1 MRLKFK
7 GHMAGKKPFLR
18 RFHIWRYK
26 NISNANFI
34 YILSILIGFTAGLGA
49 VLIKNF
55 TFIIQG
61 FLEGKVVGH
70 YRYWYY
76 FLFPTVGLILTVL
89 IVRYIVQA
97 SVSHGIPTT
106 LRAISKKKGIMSRY
120 QMFASLITAPIT
132 VGFGG
137 SVGLES
143 PTVVTGA
150 ALGSNLARIFHMN
163 QATRTLLIGCAA
175 AGAMSSIFKAP
186 IAAIIFAVEVFSLD
200 LTLLSLLPLLLAS
213 ISAILT
219 SYFFF
224 GSDTLLPFT
233 LKDAFVISDF
243 PYYLLLGVIAGLVSV
258 YFSKVYFGIT
268 GYFQNWKS
276 PVKRLLFSGVSLG
289 VLVFLIPPLYG
300 EGFDMIN
307 DLMLGNDIEALGETY
322 FSDYLENIWVV
333 IALLA
338 GLVLFKVIATSI
350 TFVGGGVGGIFAS
363 VLFMGSAMGNCAAKA
378 INNLGISNVHVSES
392 NFTLVGMTGL
402 LAGVLHAPLTAIF
415 LIAEITGGYG
425 LFIPLMIAAA
435 MSYGINRYFL
445 PHSVYAMELGLRGEL
460 ITHDKDQAVL
470 TLLNVESVIET
481 SFVSVKPEMTLGEMV
496 KNAVAKSS
504 RNLFPVVND
513 EEELV
518 GVITLDDIREIMFDA
533 TLYDKTL
540 IGDLMHAA
548 PEYIY
553 LDTDSAKAVMQKFQ
567 ESGAWNLP
575 VIKNGKYHGFISK
588 SKLLTAY
595 RRMLLSFSRK

>member
-1 MRLKFK
+1 MP
-7 GHMAGKKPFLR
+7 GKKPFLH

-26 NISNANFI
+26 HISNANFI
-34 YILSILIGFTAGLGA
+34 FVLSIIIGLTSGLGA
-49 VLIKNF
+49 VLIKNI
-55 TFIIQG
+55 TFIIQD
-61 FLEGKVVGH
+61 FLEGRVVDNYH
-70 YRYWYY
+70 YWFY
-76 FLFPTVGLILTVL
+76 FLFPTVGLVLTVL
-89 IVRYIVQA
+89 ITKYIVRHPI
-97 SVSHGIPTT
+97 SHGVPAT
-106 LRAISKKKGIMSRY
+106 LKAISKKKGIMGTY
-120 QMFASLITAPIT
+120 QIFASLITAPIT

-150 ALGSNLARIFHMN
+150 AMGSYISRIFHMN

-175 AGAMSSIFKAP
+175 AGAMSCIFKAP
-186 IAAIIFAVEVFSLD
+186 IAAIIFAIEVFSLD
-200 LTLLSLLPLLLAS
+200 LTLVSLLPLLLAS

-233 LKDAFVISDF
+233 LKESFTIGDF
-243 PYYLLLGVIAGLVSV
+243 PYYIVLGLIAGMVSV

-268 GYFQNWKS
+268 EYFQKWNLIS
-276 PVKRLLFSGVSLG
+276 RVLFAGAALG

-322 FSDYLENIWVV
+322 FSAYLENIWVI

-338 GLVLFKVIATSI
+338 GLVLFKVVATSI
-350 TFVGGGVGGIFAS
+350 TFAGGGIGGIFAS
-363 VLFMGSAMGNCAAKA
+363 VLFMGSAMGNCTAKA
-378 INNLGISNVHVSES
+378 INNIGIPGVHVSES

-425 LFIPLMIAAA
+425 LFIPLMITAAIA
-435 MSYGINRYFL
+435 YGINRYFL
-445 PHSVYAMELGLRGEL
+445 THSVYAMELGVRGEL

-470 TLLNVESVIET
+470 TLMNVNGIVETNFISVH
-481 SFVSVKPEMTLGEMV
+481 PEMTLGDMV
-496 KNAVAKSS
+496 KSVVAKSS
-504 RNLFPVVND
+504 RNLFPVIND
-513 EEELV
+513 DEELV
-518 GVITLDDIREIMFDA
+518 GVITLDDIREIMFDSSLYET
-533 TLYDKTL
+533 TLVEN
-540 IGDLMHAA
+540 LMHSA

-553 LDTDSAKAVMQKFQ
+553 LEKDTAKIVMQKFQ

-595 RRMLLSFSRK
+595 RRKLLSFSRK